1 MRKRADKSR
10 RILTAQQQLHRIEQW
25 KMATLQ
31 RRLAELEASQLE
43 LISAL
48 NDTNA
53 LHGLFIDTTARR
65 LSSLAE
71 EAERVVREK
80 NAQSLKL
87 TEHASRVK
95 SAEQLAQAIEL
106 DVQREGEN
114 KELLDIVE
122 QFVNRKSTS
131 LP

>member
-1 MRKRADKSR
+1 MLA
-10 RILTAQQQLHRIEQW
+10 AQQQLHRIEQW
-25 KMATLQ
+25 KMADLQ
-31 RRLAELEASQLE
+31 RRLGDLEVSQLE

-53 LHGLFIDTTARR
+53 LHGLFIDTMARR

-71 EAERVVREK
+71 EAERVAREK
-80 NAQSLKL
+80 NSQSLKL
-87 TEHASRVK
+87 TDHAARVRI
-95 SAEQLAQAIEL
+95 AERLAEAIALE
-106 DVQREGEN
+106 VQREDER

-122 QFVNRKSTS
+122 QVLNRKGTS

>member
-1 MRKRADKSR
+1 MLA
-10 RILTAQQQLHRIEQW
+10 AQQQLHRIEQW
-25 KMATLQ
+25 KMADLQ
-31 RRLAELEASQLE
+31 RRLGDLEVSQLE

-53 LHGLFIDTTARR
+53 LHGLFIDTMARR

-71 EAERVVREK
+71 EAERVAREK

-87 TEHASRVK
+87 TDHAARVRI
-95 SAEQLAQAIEL
+95 AERLAEAIAL
-106 DVQREGEN
+106 DMQREDER

-122 QFVNRKSTS
+122 QVLNRKGTS

>member
-1 MRKRADKSR
+1 MLA
-10 RILTAQQQLHRIEQW
+10 AQQQLHRIEQW
-25 KMATLQ
+25 KMAELQ
-31 RRLAELEASQLE
+31 RRLGDLEVSQLE

-53 LHGLFIDTTARR
+53 LHGLFIDTMARR

-71 EAERVVREK
+71 EAERVAREK

-87 TEHASRVK
+87 TDHAARVRI
-95 SAEQLAQAIEL
+95 AERLAEAIAL
-106 DVQREGEN
+106 DVQREDER
-114 KELLDIVE
+114 KELVDIVE
-122 QFVNRKSTS
+122 QILNRKGTS

>member
-1 MRKRADKSR
+1 MLA
-10 RILTAQQQLHRIEQW
+10 AQQQLHRIEQW
-25 KMATLQ
+25 KMADLQ
-31 RRLAELEASQLE
+31 RRLGDLEVSQLE

-53 LHGLFIDTTARR
+53 LHGLFIDTMARR

-71 EAERVVREK
+71 EAERVAREK

-87 TEHASRVK
+87 TDHAARVRI
-95 SAEQLAQAIEL
+95 AERLAEAIAL
-106 DVQREGEN
+106 DVQREDER

-122 QFVNRKSTS
+122 QVLNREGTS

>member
-1 MRKRADKSR
+1 MLA
-10 RILTAQQQLHRIEQW
+10 AQQQLHRIEQW
-25 KMATLQ
+25 KMADLQ
-31 RRLAELEASQLE
+31 RRLGDLEVSQLE

-53 LHGLFIDTTARR
+53 LHGLFIDTMARR

-71 EAERVVREK
+71 EAERVAREK

-87 TEHASRVK
+87 TDHAARVRI
-95 SAEQLAQAIEL
+95 AERLAEAIALE
-106 DVQREGEN
+106 VQREDER

-122 QFVNRKSTS
+122 QVLNRKGTS

>member
-1 MRKRADKSR
+1 MLA
-10 RILTAQQQLHRIEQW
+10 AQQQLHRIEQW
-25 KMATLQ
+25 KMADLQ
-31 RRLAELEASQLE
+31 RRLGDLEVSQLE

-53 LHGLFIDTTARR
+53 LHGLFIDTMARR

-71 EAERVVREK
+71 EAERVAREK

-87 TEHASRVK
+87 TDHAARVRI
-95 SAEQLAQAIEL
+95 AERLAEAIAL
-106 DVQREGEN
+106 DVQREDER

-122 QFVNRKSTS
+122 QVLNRKGTS